1 MELEGPNFAARRAEL
16 RREAREAAT
25 REAASKGSAQR
36 QGQRGQGGGAP
47 PAGGGYNVYFEDGDH
62 ELPLPLDAPIEL
74 LAQDEKEDTQRAARA
89 RNAGLRLGRRRRG
102 N

>member
-25 REAASKGSAQR
+25 REATSKGSAQR

-47 PAGGGYNVYFEDGDH
+47 PAGGGV
-62 ELPLPLDAPIEL
+62 
-74 LAQDEKEDTQRAARA
+74 
-89 RNAGLRLGRRRRG
+89 GRRRTRLSPRHAQRDPMPRCVQAVKQFSPRYG
-102 N
+102 FTSILLPND

>member
-1 MELEGPNFAARRAEL
+1 MELEGPNFAAWRAEL

-47 PAGGGYNVYFEDGDH
+47 PAGGGV
-62 ELPLPLDAPIEL
+62 
-74 LAQDEKEDTQRAARA
+74 
-89 RNAGLRLGRRRRG
+89 GRRRTRLALVMHSAIRCRAVKQLSPRYG
-102 N
+102 FTSILLPND